1 MRVPDLAVNPH
12 AIAVLAL
19 TVVAF
24 FLFTRE
30 RIPIPVTSL
39 LVIVALAVGLYLF
52 PYSSPEGELGPRQ
65 IFSGFGHE
73 ALVAICGLMVLG
85 RALMVT
91 GALEPVARVLARLW
105 AFNRH
110 VALLAVLVVA
120 MGLSAF
126 INDTPVVVVLMPVVI
141 GLAMRAGASA
151 SRMLMPMNFAV
162 IIGGMATT
170 IGTSTNL
177 LIVSLAQDHGVPAID
192 IFEFTPL
199 VIGPAALAL
208 LYLWLVAPWLLK
220 ERGGPLTATT
230 PRRFDAVL
238 YIGPRSRARSKTL
251 AKVRR
256 WTGNKMEVQRVQRGR
271 DLLAATDDLRLL
283 EGDRLVV
290 NDASAYL
297 KEYERSLRA
306 TLYDADRV
314 DNLPP
319 EQHPLL
325 AQDQQLVEV
334 VVSEESPLHHR
345 TLREA
350 RFVER
355 FGVVILAMYRPADE
369 ASLTGEIP
377 DRELRSGDV
386 LLVQGPTDR
395 IASLKD
401 DASALV
407 LDGTLDLP
415 RTRKAPIAV
424 LIMAAVVLLAALGV
438 LPISIASLLGVLALI
453 LTGCLKFEGLGRGIS
468 AEVVLVVVA
477 SLALG
482 RALTATGGAGL
493 LAGAFMSVASELS
506 PQVVL
511 AAVMIFLGILT
522 NFVSNNAAAAIG
534 TPVALSI
541 AQQLGAPPEPFVLA
555 AIVGCNLSFATPMGY
570 QTNMLIMQPGGYV
583 FRDFVRVGGPL
594 VVLMIVAF
602 SIQLVRAYP
611 I

>member
-1 MRVPDLAVNPH
+1 MPDLAINAH

-39 LVIVALAVGLYLF
+39 LVIAALALGLYLF
-52 PYSSPEGELGPRQ
+52 PYRGPAGVLDPRQ

-73 ALVAICGLMVLG
+73 ALVAICSLMILG

-91 GALEPVARVLARLW
+91 GALEPVARLFARLW

-110 VALLAVLVVA
+110 VALFAILAVGMA
-120 MGLSAF
+120 LSAF

-141 GLAMRAGASA
+141 GLALRAGGSP

-162 IIGGMATT
+162 VIGGMATT

-177 LIVSLAQDHGVPAID
+177 LVVSLAHEHGVPPID
-192 IFEFTPL
+192 MFEFTPL
-199 VIGPAALAL
+199 VVGPALLALA
-208 LYLWLVAPWLLK
+208 YLWLVAPRLL
-220 ERGGPLTATT
+220 RDRAGALAGLA
-230 PRRFDAVL
+230 PRRFDAIL
-238 YIGPRSRARSKTL
+238 YVGPKCRARGKLL

-256 WTGNKMEVQRVQRGR
+256 WTGNKMVVQRVQRGS
-271 DLLAATDDLRLL
+271 DSLAATDDLRLL

-290 NDASAYL
+290 SDTSAYL
-297 KEYERSLRA
+297 KEYERTLRA
-306 TLYDADRV
+306 TLYDAERV
-314 DNLPP
+314 GNLPP

-325 AQDQQLVEV
+325 AEDQQLVEV

-345 TLREA
+345 TLREV
-350 RFVER
+350 RFAER
-355 FGVVILAMYRPADE
+355 YGVVTLAMYRPADE
-369 ASLTGEIP
+369 SSLTGEIP

-386 LLVQGPTDR
+386 LLVQGPANRVT
-395 IASLKD
+395 ALKD
-401 DASALV
+401 EAGALV

-415 RTRKAPIAV
+415 RTRKAPVAI
-424 LIMAAVVLLAALGV
+424 LIMAAVVMLAAFGV

-482 RALTATGGAGL
+482 RAITVTGGADL
-493 LAGAFMSVASELS
+493 LAGAFMSVASGLS
-506 PQVVL
+506 PQLVL
-511 AAVMIFLGILT
+511 AAVMVFLGILT

-534 TPVALSI
+534 TPVAMSI

-570 QTNMLIMQPGGYV
+570 QTNVLIMQPGGYV